1 MCSKSHTAEALR
13 AVFEKYGDLEDVWV
27 VRDKYTKESRGVAY
41 IKFSKMSE
49 ATLAVEELDGK
60 ALDDDTKPI
69 KVFAFWPCF
78 LVVMAK
84 LFPISSSG
92 LAPCYNVCT

>member
-1 MCSKSHTAEALR
+1 MNLSSVAMSGIKFKSGFSRVFVVCSKSHTAEILR
-13 AVFEKYGDLEDVWV
+13 SAFEKYGELEDVWI

-60 ALDDDTKPI
+60 PLDDDTKPI
-69 KVFAFWPCF
+69 KVSF
-78 LVVMAK
+78 
-84 LFPISSSG
+84 
-92 LAPCYNVCT
+92 